1 MEEIRHSCFQ
11 HPVRTETPVSMD
23 VYLDLVYTFLSSVQL
38 FFPES
43 LLQDVYFTVVAT
55 SSIYLCSLK
64 RLTVH
69 S

>member
-1 MEEIRHSCFQ
+1 MEEIRHSCFW
-11 HPVRTETPVSMD
+11 HPVRTETLVSMD
-23 VYLDLVYTFLSSVQL
+23 MYLDLVYTFLSSVQL

-43 LLQDVYFTVVAT
+43 LLQDVYFAVVAT

-64 RLTVH
+64 RLTVR